1 MEVSVIVAA
10 YNIEKY
16 IKKCLLS
23 ILEQSMKDIEIIV
36 VNDGS
41 TDNTLNVIEEIIQK
55 EKRIKLINQKNC
67 GLIEARKTG
76 LKYATGEYILFVDG
90 DDWLEEDC
98 LEKLYKEAKKDSY
111 DIVMYNAFWVNKDK
125 KKLMSTFD
133 NKINS
138 TDDLLSCLFLGKIMP
153 TMWAKLI
160 KRSFICENNIQFP
173 KDISYAEDLATVAS
187 LFMNKPKVSFIED
200 SLYNYYQRED
210 SITKKNDNRILEV
223 DEAITFIENQ
233 LKSSFL
239 YDKYKK
245 EFEYMVY
252 IHLFFY
258 RFISSDRYEEIHR
271 EVLKKFK
278 DRNISINKNSYIKD
292 SISLLPVSYRIRIK
306 LYNYNYYFGRIYDF
320 NRKIAKRIIPI
331 KNKLK

>member
-1 MEVSVIVAA
+1 M
-10 YNIEKY
+10 
-16 IKKCLLS
+16 
-23 ILEQSMKDIEIIV
+23 
-36 VNDGS
+36 
-41 TDNTLNVIEEIIQK
+41 
-55 EKRIKLINQKNC
+55 
-67 GLIEARKTG
+67 
-76 LKYATGEYILFVDG
+76 
-90 DDWLEEDC
+90 
-98 LEKLYKEAKKDSY
+98 
-111 DIVMYNAFWVNKDK
+111 
-125 KKLMSTFD
+125 
-133 NKINS
+133 
-138 TDDLLSCLFLGKIMP
+138 
-153 TMWAKLI
+153 
-160 KRSFICENNIQFP
+160 NN
-173 KDISYAEDLATVAS
+173 
-187 LFMNKPKVSFIED
+187 PKVSFVEEC
-200 SLYNYYQRED
+200 LYNYYQRED
-210 SITKKNDNRILEV
+210 SITKKNDYRILEV

>member
-1 MEVSVIVAA
+1 MKISIIVAA

-16 IKKCLLS
+16 IRRCLLS
-23 ILEQSMKDIEIIV
+23 ISEQSMKDIEIIV

-41 TDNTLNVIEEIIQK
+41 TDNTLNIIEEIIK
-55 EKRIKLINQKNC
+55 KDRRIKLISQKNC
-67 GLIEARKTG
+67 GSIEARKTG

-90 DDWLEEDC
+90 DDWLEKDC

-133 NKINS
+133 NKINRES
-138 TDDLLSCLFLGKIMP
+138 DLLSYLFLGKIMP
-153 TMWAKLI
+153 AIWAKLI

-187 LFMNKPKVSFIED
+187 LLINKPKVSFIED

-233 LKSSFL
+233 LKSSLL

-252 IHLFFY
+252 EHLFIY
-258 RFISSDRYEEIHR
+258 RFISSDRYEKVHKKI
-271 EVLKKFK
+271 LKQFK
-278 DRNISINKNSYIKD
+278 NRKININKNNYIMD
-292 SISLLPVSYRIRIK
+292 NILLEPNTSKIRIK
-306 LYNYNYYFGRIYDF
+306 LYNNNYYFGRIYDF
-320 NRKIAKRIIPI
+320 NRKLI
-331 KNKLK
+331 KNFL